1 MSFSICHHGAAINK
15 NHDGKIL
22 PTLFFMLMKT
32 KCKRK
37 TESHNERL
45 NTQLYRIKCY
55 SSCFFF
61 SFLPQNC
68 SGFTIEILIIV
79 IKCFL
84 IFVPFLILSLF
95 HNDVYVML
103 YSFIHAVLKWNAL
116 SSYFYSKNSFSKNI
130 HYVTHLIF
138 KNGINNI
145 FSSQTSFLLLS
156 SDMHASFTNKPIKFT
171 LVSLIHDGIFL
182 PS

>member
-1 MSFSICHHGAAINK
+1 MSFCICHHGAAINK

-103 YSFIHAVLKWNAL
+103 YSIFKMECTV
-116 SSYFYSKNSFSKNI
+116 
-130 HYVTHLIF
+130 LIF
-138 KNGINNI
+138 LFQKQL
-145 FSSQTSFLLLS
+145 FKE
-156 SDMHASFTNKPIKFT
+156 H
-171 LVSLIHDGIFL
+171 SLRHTFDF
-182 PS
+182 